1 MSDSKS
7 EPIVAPVSPADREGL
22 KTEIEEKITEY
33 EKKYADAP
41 PNSKLKGIYLNMIEG
56 LGQKLIEA
64 MSLPG
69 VIPSNPGPGESQYA
83 KSISEAFRRVKPFSG
98 ENLEKSQEFLD
109 HLQQIFDVEVTTP
122 DPDGSRDLEAV
133 FMRKVL
139 SNVIQNR
146 VYKHIEANGKME
158 ECSKWTGFKSYIN
171 LHFTPK
177 QNAVQVS
184 CKIYDVNW
192 DPLRETLHTPAH
204 KITERVKNGWSALN
218 RQWKEKKKV
227 STDMPGEDVF
237 NFVGACHLS
246 ELIKEHEY
254 DTHRDMIRDL
264 DEVFTVSDVSNK
276 AEYYRVRLKS
286 QNGSNVMMTRHHS
299 ARPEKPKHG
308 YGNRDNRRNR
318 SKPEVTEEK
327 PEEKPEGTKPKST
340 RQKDPE
346 DDSPSQSQAVRY
358 VEPVDWT
365 TRSYHTR
372 VSTHKSESAKES
384 SRALEHGV
392 NGRKRAPLKKPS
404 KGKSKRKDKPKKSN
418 GATRQNGSPQNK
430 TVANQ
435 FAIYGVN
442 GEGREGNR
450 TKPDRAKFDPYIPGV
465 SRICYT
471 CAEVLSV
478 CKCDEEPD
486 SDESCLISPAQSR
499 PTSPVQPRPTS
510 PEFKVPSNWTQ
521 LFK

>member
-7 EPIVAPVSPADREGL
+7 EPIVAPIPPADREGL

-146 VYKHIEANGKME
+146 VYKHIEANGKMK

-327 PEEKPEGTKPKST
+327 PEEKLEGTKTKST

-372 VSTHKSESAKES
+372 VSTHKSENAKES

-392 NGRKRAPLKKPS
+392 NGRKRAPLKK
-404 KGKSKRKDKPKKSN
+404 GKSKRKGKPPKSN
-418 GATRQNGSPQNK
+418 GPSKQQN
-430 TVANQ
+430 VANQ
-435 FAIYGVN
+435 FAIYKVDVG
-442 GEGREGNR
+442 GHEGNHF
-450 TKPDRAKFDPYIPGV
+450 KPDRVKLDPYVPGV

-499 PTSPVQPRPTS
+499 PTSPVQPRSTS
-510 PEFKVPSNWTQ
+510 PDFKVPSNWTR
-521 LFK
+521 LFQ